1 MFAPLDC
8 LDVEFKTKT
17 IGIEGKKVKM
27 QISDVTGSNRFRG
40 VSRPYYRGAMGFLL
54 CYAINDRRSFEFIE
68 CWMGEIRNFASD
80 DVCIVLVGNKSDLT
94 DERVVSTEEGRKL
107 ADSHSIKFFETSAK
121 ENVNVNEAFQALA
134 RDIIEAQSK
143 KKGGNQEVGTQLNL
157 RENNPRVQINRFKCF

>member
-1 MFAPLDC
+1 
-8 LDVEFKTKT
+8 
-17 IGIEGKKVKM
+17 
-27 QISDVTGSNRFRG
+27 
-40 VSRPYYRGAMGFLL
+40 
-54 CYAINDRRSFEFIE
+54 
-68 CWMGEIRNFASD
+68 MGEIRNFASD